1 MAEKRKTVLICDD
14 SMLVRKKLRDSLE
27 KGCGVRVIEAK
38 DGAAAVE
45 IYQEQHPDLVF
56 MDIVMPVKDGI
67 AALQEIRAFDPQAR
81 VVMAS
86 SAGTQEHLRKAID
99 AGATDFVQKPF
110 LEERLRE
117 IVENLCETVRSGGC
131 SDCGVSSEEQGV

>member
-67 AALQEIRAFDPQAR
+67 AALQEIRALDPQAR

-117 IVENLCETVRSGGC
+117 IVKNLCETVRSGGC

>member
-1 MAEKRKTVLICDD
+1 MAEKQKTVLICDD

-27 KGCGVRVIEAK
+27 RSCGVQVIEAK

-45 IYQEQHPDLVF
+45 LYQAQRPDLVF

-86 SAGTQEHLRKAID
+86 SAGTQDHLRRAID
-99 AGATDFVQKPF
+99 AGAMDFVQKPF
-110 LEERLRE
+110 LEERLQE
-117 IVENLCETVRSGGC
+117 IIRNLCDPCDVASEGR
-131 SDCGVSSEEQGV
+131 GV

>member
-1 MAEKRKTVLICDD
+1 MAAQKTILICDD

-27 KGCGVRVIEAK
+27 KACGVQVIEAK
-38 DGAAAVE
+38 DGEIAVQL
-45 IYQEQHPDLVF
+45 YQEHHPDLVF

-67 AALQEIRAFDPQAR
+67 AALRDIRALDPEAR

-99 AGATDFVQKPF
+99 AGAADFVQKPF
-110 LEERLRE
+110 LEERLQE
-117 IVENLCETVRSGGC
+117 IVRRLCEQSQEGRCV
-131 SDCGVSSEEQGV
+131 